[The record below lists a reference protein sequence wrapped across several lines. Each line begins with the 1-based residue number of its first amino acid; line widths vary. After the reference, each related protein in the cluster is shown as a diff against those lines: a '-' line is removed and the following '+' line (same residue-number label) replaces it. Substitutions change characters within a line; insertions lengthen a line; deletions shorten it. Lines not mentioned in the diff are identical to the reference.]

1 MTSEKSKVT
10 TLDFRDADEKQLHDD
25 HMKLHLSLDKVDSPN
40 LSAIKELSK
49 KIHFAAITS
58 VQQMADNKGDAYY
71 QLNIKDFGKY
81 YNNLTLSYTVVP
93 GSTGVVY
100 GIFKDNTDK
109 EGNKSTSYKSDM
121 WNNYAR
127 FIVDLV
133 TQKVV
138 YARELEEFIIVKN
151 NSYTILDDVTF
162 GQQYP
167 IDAKRRISDFI
178 EVMKEIYKEVLKD
191 EKHFYKIYPQTFAG
205 KDWTY
210 DISNFTFKQ
219 HQLKNN
225 ELYFLKYDV
234 DYAEIDLNT
243 PNAFLELVAED
254 ESSLHNI
261 RLVHAYTMLRKVNAI
276 PAEKWFLL
284 KDFGRSGKGLF
295 METFNSVLNVTN
307 VNMDSLV
314 SGGFEAANEWMNFY
328 GADVA
333 HANETG
339 EINTKNMRVLRK
351 VATAEN
357 IQGRHIGR
365 DVYTFKNRA
374 VLILDTNEDVDTG
387 EITANRT
394 RTVKISFKDR
404 PKEETDAERH
414 DVFSPYWKFVK
425 DGEENSVSAGLS
437 FMMASL
443 EYLKS
448 IGGKF
453 VFKDVTL
460 KAFYSADDF
469 TQTQE
474 LLLMMISK
482 QGYVL
487 SSDEHLQAA
496 IKEDYIS
503 FRYQKAKDDIKRI
516 GVDLNKS
523 KWIEGQNNKV
533 HQIGNEKLFNEAV
546 KLLKESLNG

>member
-1 MTSEKSKVT
+1 EI
-10 TLDFRDADEKQLHDD
+10 
-25 HMKLHLSLDKVDSPN
+25 DSPN
-40 LSAIKELSK
+40 LSLIKELSK
-49 KIHFAAITS
+49 RIHFAEITS
-58 VQQMADNKGDAYY
+58 EQQEIDNKGDVFYK
-71 QLNIKDFGKY
+71 LNINDFGEY
-81 YNNLTLSYTVVP
+81 FNNLTLSYTVKAKN
-93 GSTGVVY
+93 TGVVY
-100 GIFKDNTDK
+100 GIFKKKKDK
-109 EGNKSTSYKSDM
+109 DGVETPTYTSDVF
-121 WNNYAR
+121 NNYAR

-133 TQKVV
+133 THKVL
-138 YARELEEFIIVKN
+138 YARELNEFIIVGD
-151 NSYTILDDVTF
+151 NSYTVLDDVTF

-167 IDAKRRISDFI
+167 VDAKRRINDFI
-178 EVMKEIYKEVLKD
+178 EVMKQIYEEVLKD
-191 EKHFYKIYPQTFAG
+191 SKHFYRILPRTFAG
-205 KDWTY
+205 NDWIY

-219 HQLKNN
+219 HQLKSN

-234 DYAEIDLNT
+234 DYADIDLKT

-254 ESSLHNI
+254 DSSLHNI
-261 RLVHAYTMLRKVNAI
+261 RLVHAYTMLRKINSI

-295 METFNSVLNVTN
+295 METFNSVMNVTN

-404 PKEETDAERH
+404 
-414 DVFSPYWKFVK
+414 
-425 DGEENSVSAGLS
+425 
-437 FMMASL
+437 
-443 EYLKS
+443 
-448 IGGKF
+448 
-453 VFKDVTL
+453 
-460 KAFYSADDF
+460 
-469 TQTQE
+469 
-474 LLLMMISK
+474 
-482 QGYVL
+482 
-487 SSDEHLQAA
+487 
-496 IKEDYIS
+496 
-503 FRYQKAKDDIKRI
+503 
-516 GVDLNKS
+516 
-523 KWIEGQNNKV
+523 
-533 HQIGNEKLFNEAV
+533 
-546 KLLKESLNG
+546 

>member
-1 MTSEKSKVT
+1 MAQAKNSIT
-10 TLDFRDADEKQLHDD
+10 TLDMKDADEKLLHEN
-25 HMKLHLSLDKVDSPN
+25 HMKLHLALDKIDSPN
-40 LSAIKELSK
+40 LSLIKELSK
-49 KIHFAAITS
+49 RIHFAAITS
-58 VQQMADNKGDAYY
+58 EQQMADNKGDAFY
-71 QLNIKDFGKY
+71 QVKINDFGDY
-81 YNNLTLSYTVVP
+81 YKNLTLSYTVSS
-93 GSTGVVY
+93 GNTGVVY
-100 GIFKDNTDK
+100 GLFKKNKDK
-109 EGNKSTSYKSDM
+109 DGKTSTSYKGDA
-121 WNNYAR
+121 WNSYAR

-133 TQKVV
+133 THKVL
-138 YARELEEFIIVKN
+138 YARELNEFVIVGD
-151 NSYTILDDVTF
+151 NSYTVLDDVTF

-178 EVMKEIYKEVLKD
+178 EVMKQIYKDVLKD
-191 EKHFYKIYPQTFAG
+191 SKHFHRIFPRTFAG
-205 KDWTY
+205 NDWIYNTN
-210 DISNFTFKQ
+210 DFTFKQ
-219 HQLKNN
+219 HQLKSN

-234 DYAEIDLNT
+234 DYADIDLNT
-243 PNAFLELVAED
+243 PNAFLELVADD
-254 ESSLHNI
+254 EYSLHNI
-261 RLVHAYTMLRKVNAI
+261 RLVHAYTMLRKLNSI

-414 DVFSPYWKFVK
+414 DIFSPYWRFVK
-425 DGEENSVSAGLS
+425 DGDENSVSAGLS
-437 FMMASL
+437 FMLASL

-448 IGGKF
+448 LGSTFI
-453 VFKDVTL
+453 FKDVTL
-460 KAFYSADDF
+460 KNFYSADDF

-474 LLLMMISK
+474 ILLEMISK

-487 SSDEHLQAA
+487 SSNEHLQAA

-503 FRYQKAKDDIKRI
+503 LRYKKAQDDFKKI
-516 GVDLNKS
+516 GVATNQS
-523 KWIEGQNNKV
+523 MRIEGERVKVNN
-533 HQIGNEKLFNEAV
+533 IGNKKMFDNAYKLW
-546 KLLKESLNG
+546 KENNDL

>member
-1 MTSEKSKVT
+1 MTLKGNTVT
-10 TLDFRDADEKQLHDD
+10 SLNMKDVDVKELHKN
-25 HMKLHLSLDKVDSPN
+25 HMKLHLALDEIDSPN
-40 LSAIKELSK
+40 LSLIKELSK
-49 KIHFAAITS
+49 RIHFAEITS
-58 VQQMADNKGDAYY
+58 KQQEIDNKGDAYF
-71 QLNIKDFGKY
+71 QVNINDFGEFF
-81 YNNLTLSYTVVP
+81 NNLTLSYTVKP
-93 GSTGVVY
+93 KSTGVVY
-100 GIFKDNTDK
+100 GIFKKKKDK
-109 EGNKSTSYKSDM
+109 DGVETPSYTSDTFNS
-121 WNNYAR
+121 YAR

-133 TQKVV
+133 THKVI
-138 YARELEEFIIVKN
+138 YAEELDEFIIVED
-151 NSYTILDDVTF
+151 NSYKVLDDVTF
-162 GQQYP
+162 GHQYP
-167 IDAKRRISDFI
+167 VDNKRRISDFT
-178 EVMKEIYKEVLKD
+178 EVMKKIYKDVLKST
-191 EKHFYKIYPQTFAG
+191 KHFYRIYSQTFAG
-205 KDWTY
+205 NDWIY
-210 DISNFTFKQ
+210 DISTFTFKQ
-219 HQLKNN
+219 HQLKSN

-234 DYAEIDLNT
+234 DYADIDLKT

-261 RLVHAYTMLRKVNAI
+261 RLVHAYTMLRKINSI

-295 METFNSVLNVTN
+295 METFNSILNVTN

-404 PKEETDAERH
+404 PKEETDSERH

-425 DGEENSVSAGLS
+425 DGEENSVNAGLS
-437 FMMASL
+437 FMLASL

-448 IGGKF
+448 IGGNF

-460 KAFYSADDF
+460 KTFYSADEF

-487 SSDEHLQAA
+487 SNDEYLQEA

-503 FRYQKAKDDIKRI
+503 LRYQKAKDDIKRI
-516 GVDLNKS
+516 GVELNKS
-523 KWIEGQNNKV
+523 KWIEGFNNKV
-533 HQIGNEKLFNEAV
+533 HRVGNEKLFDEAV
-546 KLLKESLNG
+546 RLLKESLND

>member
-1 MTSEKSKVT
+1 MTSKNTKIT
-10 TLDFRDADEKQLHDD
+10 TLDMKSTDVKVLHED
-25 HMKLHLSLDKVDSPN
+25 HMKLHRALDEIDSPN
-40 LSAIKELSK
+40 LSLIKELSK
-49 KIHFAAITS
+49 RIHFAEITS
-58 VQQMADNKGDAYY
+58 EQQEIDNKGDVFYK
-71 QLNIKDFGKY
+71 LNINDFGEY
-81 YNNLTLSYTVVP
+81 FNNLTLSYTVKAKN
-93 GSTGVVY
+93 TGVVY
-100 GIFKDNTDK
+100 GIFKKKKDK
-109 EGNKSTSYKSDM
+109 DGVETPTYTSDVF
-121 WNNYAR
+121 NNYAR

-133 TQKVV
+133 TQKVL
-138 YARELEEFIIVKN
+138 YARELNEFIIVGD
-151 NSYTILDDVTF
+151 NSYTVLDDVTF

-167 IDAKRRISDFI
+167 VDAKRRINDFI
-178 EVMKEIYKEVLKD
+178 EVMKRIYEEVLKD
-191 EKHFYKIYPQTFAG
+191 SKHFYRILPRTFAG
-205 KDWTY
+205 NDWIY

-234 DYAEIDLNT
+234 DYADIDLNT

-254 ESSLHNI
+254 DSSLHNI
-261 RLVHAYTMLRKVNAI
+261 RLVHAYTMLRKVNSI

-295 METFNSVLNVTN
+295 METFNSVLKVTN

-437 FMMASL
+437 FMLASL
-443 EYLKS
+443 EYLKTL
-448 IGGKF
+448 GGKF

-460 KAFYSADDF
+460 KAFYSADEF

-474 LLLMMISK
+474 LLLMAISK

-516 GVDLNKS
+516 GVELNKS

-546 KLLKESLNG
+546 RLLKESLNG